1 VAGFLFSLWEYLK
14 MTTLFFNIDPT
25 GHYQREGASAD
36 GLAEAA
42 GIIPHFFATALERAH
57 HTNQPPTLDLIGDTM
72 SELYQF
78 GGFAY
83 PMGGEVTPEGVY
95 TYEGDED
102 LHPLGE
108 MVGEGLTLRVYP
120 YAITALSD
128 GERTITGRFD

>member
-1 VAGFLFSLWEYLK
+1 
-14 MTTLFFNIDPT
+14 
-25 GHYQREGASAD
+25 
-36 GLAEAA
+36 
-42 GIIPHFFATALERAH
+42 
-57 HTNQPPTLDLIGDTM
+57 M